1 VSSSASKRFY
11 YARVSVLSLVLL
23 AVLAYA
29 ARDHRRRSARREWQR
44 PLQVALVLLADG
56 ELEPAGLARLQQ
68 QVEPLEQQLE
78 DQFAR
83 YGGTFRPIRFQQFGP
98 VQEPSPPPASADEP
112 SLWQALT
119 LSLSL
124 GAYARRCDRAAGVSG
139 GNDFDGK
146 IYLRLSQPHSA
157 RRSLVEG
164 LGEDGGRVAVT
175 SLELR
180 EDSADFGLFVVAHEL
195 FHLLGAS
202 DRYGADG
209 LAELPDGLGEPE
221 LVPQFPQR
229 SVEVMARGRVIAP
242 GREEPPGQLAELRVG
257 TKTAAEIGWSSST
270 VPPGASPSE
279 TSPSETGLP
288 EASPPES
295 GLSPEPR
302 RR

>member
-1 VSSSASKRFY
+1 VSGSKRFY

-23 AVLAYA
+23 GVLAYA

-44 PLQVALVLLADG
+44 PLQVALVLLAEDQLG
-56 ELEPAGLARLQQ
+56 PAALERLQQ
-68 QVEPLEQQLE
+68 HVEPLEQQLE
-78 DQFAR
+78 DEFAR

-98 VQEPSPPPASADEP
+98 VPEPSPPPVAADQP

-124 GAYARRCDRAAGVSG
+124 GAYARRCDRAAGVGG
-139 GNDFDGK
+139 GNEFDGK
-146 IYLRLSQPHSA
+146 VYLRLSEPHSA
-157 RRSLVEG
+157 RWSLVEG
-164 LGEDGGRVAVT
+164 LGEEGGRVAVT

-202 DRYGADG
+202 DRYGPDG

-229 SVEVMARGRVIAP
+229 SVEVMARGRVIQP
-242 GREEPPGQLAELRVG
+242 GREEPPSQLAELRVG
-257 TKTAAEIGWSSST
+257 AKTAAEIGWSSST
-270 VPPGASPSE
+270 GLQEREPPDKTLPSPE
-279 TSPSETGLP
+279 P
-288 EASPPES
+288 
-295 GLSPEPR
+295 GLSPGPR